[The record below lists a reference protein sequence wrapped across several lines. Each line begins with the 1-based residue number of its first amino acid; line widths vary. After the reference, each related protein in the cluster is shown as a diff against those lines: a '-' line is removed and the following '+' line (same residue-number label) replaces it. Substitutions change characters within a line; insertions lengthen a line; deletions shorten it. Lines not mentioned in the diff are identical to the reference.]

1 MEPRCKE
8 LLGMANDFL
17 RPSDIKIYEK
27 SPSITKPRYSEH
39 ILPVLWLFVTA
50 RLHCSSLFLT
60 RGFHFVQR
68 AQYAFLLYLSV
79 NTRA

>member
-1 MEPRCKE
+1 
-8 LLGMANDFL
+8 MANDFL
-17 RPSDIKIYEK
+17 RPSNSKIYEK

-39 ILPVLWLFVTA
+39 ILLVLWLSVTA

-68 AQYAFLLYLSV
+68 AQYAYLLYLSV

>member
-27 SPSITKPRYSEH
+27 SPSITKPSYSEH
-39 ILPVLWLFVTA
+39 ILPVQRT
-50 RLHCSSLFLT
+50 RLV
-60 RGFHFVQR
+60 RGIYKTSFELKTVV
-68 AQYAFLLYLSV
+68 Y
-79 NTRA
+79 

>member
-8 LLGMANDFL
+8 LIGMANDLL
-17 RPSDIKIYEK
+17 RPSNSKI
-27 SPSITKPRYSEH
+27 RYSEH
-39 ILPVLWLFVTA
+39 ILLVLWLFVTA

-68 AQYAFLLYLSV
+68 AQYAYLLDLSV